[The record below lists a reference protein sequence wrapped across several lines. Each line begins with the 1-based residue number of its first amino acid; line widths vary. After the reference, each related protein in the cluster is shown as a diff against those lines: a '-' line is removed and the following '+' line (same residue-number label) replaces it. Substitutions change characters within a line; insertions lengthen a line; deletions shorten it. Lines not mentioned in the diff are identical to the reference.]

1 MPRETEADFQ
11 AILRVLAEHGVDFIV
26 VGGVCGV
33 LHGAPILTF
42 DLDIVHSRKPDN
54 VDRLLKALDV
64 LDARYRSHPE
74 RDIRPGPTHLASE
87 GHQLLT
93 TRFGPLDVLGL
104 IGAGRQYEDLLPH
117 SLVMRVG
124 RGLTVRL
131 LDLDTLIETKQE
143 TAGEKDRA
151 ALAILRR
158 IRQERPDR

>member
-1 MPRETEADFQ
+1 MPRETEVDFQ

-42 DLDIVHSRKPDN
+42 DLDIVHSRKKDN
-54 VDRLLKALDV
+54 VGRLMRALEA
-64 LDARYRSHPE
+64 LDARYRTHTE
-74 RDIRPGPTHLASE
+74 KTIRPAPTHLASE
-87 GHQLLT
+87 GHQLLA

-104 IGAGRQYEDLLPH
+104 IGSGRQYEDLLPH
-117 SLVMRVG
+117 SVVMRVG
-124 RGLTVRL
+124 RGLTARL

-158 IRQERPDR
+158 IRQEESQR